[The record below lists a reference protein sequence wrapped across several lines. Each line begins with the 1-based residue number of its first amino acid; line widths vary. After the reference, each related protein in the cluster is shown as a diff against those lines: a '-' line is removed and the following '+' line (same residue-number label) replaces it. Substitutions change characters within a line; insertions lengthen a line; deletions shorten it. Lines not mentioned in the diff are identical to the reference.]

1 MREILAFSLTTVLVL
16 SLVLFIGSKR
26 KKSSRYERNPSLAND
41 WQKLDRGIDPTDQ
54 KEQD

>member
-54 KEQD
+54 KEQN